1 MGCGPSSA
9 ALYAA
14 KEEATALRADLRGAR
29 GAEAEARGREGLA
42 RDAERRALR
51 AAADQVRC
59 ASLLPAA
66 FACFQEARLPAFAC
80 LPAFRAAARALVAD
94 QRHGASRSSRGHA

>member
-59 ASLLPAA
+59 ASLLPAESGHTIVN
-66 FACFQEARLPAFAC
+66 EAKRC
-80 LPAFRAAARALVAD
+80 LCQTANLSQSKVLCLNYCYATSRAMCP
-94 QRHGASRSSRGHA
+94 